1 MQWISDKDIGL
12 KEQREKVIL
21 FSDHEAPS
29 TPSWKPPVGA
39 QHWTAGSMVIAF
51 YFFFWNLTVDTEQK
65 LRNLNFHDGAETTT
79 ILTDAGRV
87 LIASH

>member
-12 KEQREKVIL
+12 KEQREKVVL

-39 QHWTAGSMVIAF
+39 QHWTAGSRVIA
-51 YFFFWNLTVDTEQK
+51 FFWNLTVDTEQK
-65 LRNLNFHDGAETTT
+65 PRNLNFHDGAETTT
-79 ILTDAGRV
+79 ILIHAGGAQ
-87 LIASH
+87 IARH